1 MSRSVGDFPSGKNL
15 LLKLQAP
22 TRDRQEK
29 ILQASLR
36 QSLMFFKEKAPK
48 TCKGPKCLPSPTTR
62 ILSEMLSVSQLLR
75 TFIQFA
81 AERPLRSIQN
91 TVAASPRVNKRSS
104 AFDTGSCSGGSE
116 ASRGSRLRQPRPTRW
131 CSQADCRDSPPR
143 TGKVVQTALIDL
155 RKKIAEKHRVGP
167 FFPLPSFLFFFLS
180 FRFLSG
186 TYA

>member
-1 MSRSVGDFPSGKNL
+1 MEICRCLVLRGSLHTGICWHGWTSTTAVSRSVGDFPSGKNL

-22 TRDRQEK
+22 RRDRQEK

-48 TCKGPKCLPSPTTR
+48 TCKGPKCLPLPTTR

-104 AFDTGSCSGGSE
+104 AFDTGPCKFTTRTWKPLVVGAC
-116 ASRGSRLRQPRPTRW
+116 ASRYQRAGARRSTVL
-131 CSQADCRDSPPR
+131 SPFSKPESSS
-143 TGKVVQTALIDL
+143 K
-155 RKKIAEKHRVGP
+155 
-167 FFPLPSFLFFFLS
+167 PL
-180 FRFLSG
+180 
-186 TYA
+186 